1 MESDINE
8 LCPDCNKPYTGT
20 IWCKECNAKWFKQDF
35 SNWTSGNEFID
46 KFIQETQLNAC
57 NGFQVLESIPYEK
70 LGGIEFIDK
79 GGFITVY
86 KANWS
91 DGPIKSWS
99 INEKKWIRYNK
110 SDVALKIESLN
121 NSSNLSEEFLN
132 EVSII
137 QIFC

>member
-1 MESDINE
+1 M
-8 LCPDCNKPYTGT
+8 
-20 IWCKECNAKWFKQDF
+20 
-35 SNWTSGNEFID
+35 
-46 KFIQETQLNAC
+46 
-57 NGFQVLESIPYEK
+57 
-70 LGGIEFIDK
+70 
-79 GGFITVY
+79 Y

-137 QIFC
+137 QIPC